1 MLNTIIKW
9 GAVVVVSML
18 TFFFDDLNSIAVEV
32 YNFSVKIVIKKNE
45 NK

>member
-18 TFFFDDLNSIAVEV
+18 AFFFDDLNSIPVEV
-32 YNFSVKIVIKKNE
+32 YNFSAKIVIKKNE